1 MIPQKDGENGGLFW
15 SDYSQETEQFSHT
28 CLSHFYLERERIK
41 VKLKLSLIKKPLS
54 LVIISRRAVIFI
66 VLGIL
71 VSVLFQA

>member
-1 MIPQKDGENGGLFW
+1 MIPQRDGENGGPFW
-15 SDYSQETEQFSHT
+15 SDFFQETEQFSYS

>member
-1 MIPQKDGENGGLFW
+1 MEVHFGVITLRKQPF
-15 SDYSQETEQFSHT
+15 SYS

-41 VKLKLSLIKKPLS
+41 VKLKLSLIKKLLS